1 MKRQAWMPPDLMV
14 DVERD
19 GRQMIGRGAMR
30 RLPARKLPALALL
43 GALAALR
50 ANAIEPPTP
59 PDAGSILQQI
69 KPTAPP
75 APSSALTGL
84 SIEQPAGGTV
94 PVTEAFTVNTLEV
107 RGNTKISTAAL
118 HALVADVEGKQLTLR
133 ELAQVADRIT
143 EYYHQR
149 HFPLA
154 RAIIPAQVI
163 KDGVVLVQVLEACYG
178 KVTLSNRS
186 HVSGSL
192 LAATLA
198 PLKSGDVIAQD
209 ELDHALLL
217 LSDIPTIGLNAVLKP
232 GEAVGTSD
240 LDVTTL
246 PGPRLLGSASIDDYG
261 NRYTGRTRGGATLS
275 LIDPFA
281 HGDEFS
287 LAGLSS
293 GADFN
298 YARLSYENTLNG
310 LGTRLGAAFSGLHY
324 DLGDGL
330 EALDGHGTAA
340 VASLWGKQPL
350 LRRESVNLYLQV
362 QYDRLKLHDALD
374 SSQTQTDRHL
384 DTFTTSLSGDAR
396 DALLTGGTSTWNL
409 SVIAGHLTFDNT
421 AAEVAD
427 AATAKTIGAF
437 SKWNFTVAHL
447 QKLSPSNGLF
457 LSFVWQGTDENL
469 DSSEKMIGGGP
480 YTVRAYDM
488 GVLSGDAGELGTAE
502 FQHDLGNFAGAWLAA
517 AFLDA
522 EHLTVNKS
530 PWVAGENSATL
541 RGAGVSLSWAG
552 AAGWTAKASVAAR
565 FGGVPALVP
574 DSSTVRAW
582 AELSKGF

>member
-1 MKRQAWMPPDLMV
+1 
-14 DVERD
+14 
-19 GRQMIGRGAMR
+19 MR
-30 RLPARKLPALALL
+30 PLSALKPLPLAIL
-43 GALAALR
+43 GVLVALR
-50 ANAIEPPTP
+50 ANAIEPQTP

-69 KPTAPP
+69 KPPAPP

-94 PVTEAFTVNTLEV
+94 PASEAFAVNKLEIS
-107 RGNTKISTAAL
+107 GNAKISTPTL

-133 ELAQVADRIT
+133 ELVQVANRIT
-143 EYYHQR
+143 EYYHQH

-163 KDGVVLVQVLEACYG
+163 KNGVVLIQVFEARYG
-178 KVTLSNRS
+178 NVNLSNHS
-186 HVSGSL
+186 HVSDSL

-198 PLKSGDVIAQD
+198 PLKSGDVIERD
-209 ELDHALLL
+209 ELDHVLLL

-246 PGPRLLGSASIDDYG
+246 PGPRLVGVASIDDYG

-275 LIDPFA
+275 LIDPIA
-281 HGDEFS
+281 HGDELS
-287 LAGLSS
+287 LTGLSS

-298 YARLSYENTLNG
+298 YARLSYEDTLNG
-310 LGTRLGAAFSGLHY
+310 FGTRLGAAYSGLHY
-324 DLGDGL
+324 ELGDGL

-350 LRRESVNLYLQV
+350 LRRESFNLYLQL
-362 QYDRLKLHDALD
+362 QFDRLKLDDALD

-396 DALLTGGTSTWNL
+396 DALLPGGVSTWNL
-409 SVIAGHLTFDNT
+409 SVTAGHLNFDNT
-421 AAEVAD
+421 AAAVAD
-427 AATAKTIGAF
+427 AATAKTVGAF
-437 SKWNFTVAHL
+437 SKLNFNVAHL
-447 QKLSPSNGLF
+447 QRLSPSNALY
-457 LSFVWQGTDENL
+457 LSFAWQWTDDNL

-480 YTVRAYDM
+480 YTVRAYDL

-502 FQHDLGNFAGAWLAA
+502 FQHDLGHLAGAWMAA

-522 EHLTVNKS
+522 ERLTVNKS
-530 PWVAGENSATL
+530 PWAAGGNSANL
-541 RGAGVSLSWAG
+541 YGGGVSLSWAG
-552 AAGWTAKASVAAR
+552 ADGWTAKASVAAR

-574 DSSTVRAW
+574 DSSAVRAW

>member
-1 MKRQAWMPPDLMV
+1 MKRQAWMPPDVLV

-19 GRQMIGRGAMR
+19 SGEMIGRDAMR
-30 RLPARKLPALALL
+30 RLPAPKLLALALL

-75 APSSALTGL
+75 APSSAQTGL

-94 PVTEAFTVNTLEV
+94 PVTEAFTVNKLEV

-118 HALVADVEGKQLTLR
+118 HALIADAEGKQLTLR

-143 EYYHQR
+143 EYYHQQ

-163 KDGVVLVQVLEACYG
+163 KDGVVLIQVLEARYG
-178 KVTLSNRS
+178 KVNLSNRS
-186 HVSGSL
+186 HVSDSL

-198 PLKSGDVIAQD
+198 PLKSGDVIEQD

-217 LSDIPTIGLNAVLKP
+217 LSDIPTLGLNAVLKP

-281 HGDEFS
+281 HGDDLS

-293 GADFN
+293 GGDFN

-330 EALDGHGTAA
+330 EALDGYGTAA

-350 LRRESVNLYLQV
+350 LRSESINLYLQV

-396 DALLTGGTSTWNL
+396 DALLAGGTSTWNL
-409 SVIAGHLTFDNT
+409 SVTAGHLTFDNT

-437 SKWNFTVAHL
+437 SKWNLNVAHL
-447 QKLSPSNGLF
+447 QKLSPSNGLY
-457 LSFVWQGTDENL
+457 LSFAWQGTDENL

-502 FQHDLGNFAGAWLAA
+502 FQHDLGNLAGAWLAA
-517 AFLDA
+517 AFLDV

-530 PWVAGENSATL
+530 PWAAGENSATL
-541 RGAGVSLSWAG
+541 RGAGVSLSWVG
-552 AAGWTAKASVAAR
+552 AHGWAAKASVAAR